1 MCINV
6 YIYIYIFDVFLMIKL
21 GYGLG
26 EDHYRNKVPFSLHH
40 IKDIY
45 YQPHVN
51 LNHLAA
57 CLSGFFTESFS
68 PSPIPYCPLWK
79 EVAK

>member
-1 MCINV
+1 MCV
-6 YIYIYIFDVFLMIKL
+6 YIYDVFLMIKL

-26 EDHYRNKVPFSLHH
+26 EDRYRNKVPFSLHH

-45 YQPHVN
+45 YQPDVN

-57 CLSGFFTESFS
+57 CLSGFFAESF
-68 PSPIPYCPLWK
+68 PPLPFPTVLFGRK
-79 EVAK
+79 FLSKAHT

>member
-1 MCINV
+1 MCVCVCVCVCVCI
-6 YIYIYIFDVFLMIKL
+6 FLMIKL

-45 YQPHVN
+45 YQPDVN
-51 LNHLAA
+51 LNHVVA
-57 CLSGFFTESFS
+57 CLSGFFAESFS
-68 PSPIPYCPLWK
+68 PSPIPYHLFWK
-79 EVAK
+79 KVTK